1 MCRTWETFWAL
12 VAVRV
17 EPTVSLFSLGKQLYF
32 LVTPSAPW
40 TFDILTFLIVC
51 VYFSESRCPREARR
65 RHRIPG
71 VGVAGGYGLPNWVLG
86 IKLSFSARASCA
98 HNHRVISLA
107 FHLDVLVGRMY
118 AHFADWTMCGWQEL
132 LQSLQLVSS

>member
-12 VAVRV
+12 VVVRV

-51 VYFSESRCPREARR
+51 VYFSERRCPREVRR
-65 RHRIPG
+65 RHRIPR
-71 VGVAGGYGLPNWVLG
+71 VGVARGYGLPNWVLG
-86 IKLSFSARASCA
+86 IKLSFAR
-98 HNHRVISLA
+98 NHRVISLA
-107 FHLDVLVGRMY
+107 FHLDVLVVRMY